1 VWSVEGG
8 RRRCVDVLGSVGGGR
23 VDDGVCR
30 TYGVLGLL
38 GMASWVGT
46 WKERSDITETGSGCW
61 D

>member
-1 VWSVEGG
+1 VWRVEGG

-38 GMASWVGT
+38 GMASWELGRKGV
-46 WKERSDITETGSGCW
+46 I
-61 D
+61 